1 MLGINETTLALW
13 LLNCMLAY
21 SAFAVLTGGSFTL
34 AYVAFVAVGAYT
46 AGIGSV
52 NHGWSLPEEM
62 VVAPV
67 IAGLASLVIAR
78 PLERL
83 SGVYLSIAS
92 VGVVGLLQVLLLNF
106 DGLTGGA
113 IGISGVDPPVG
124 LGLLGACVVILV
136 LVLRQ
141 VQVSNLGRA
150 IRMTRVDPLVAGAM
164 GVNIGRLR
172 LGLFVLS
179 AVIGAEAGVLHAHYF
194 GLVTPDDYG
203 FTTVVQLLAMVI
215 IGGVGSWAGPLI
227 GAAVFTLLP
236 EWLRSFGDWRD
247 VVTGVL
253 LLLIIVVSREGLV
266 GAAKTQWHR
275 RHHRRV
281 MAEGPLTEPPS
292 QPTDLNSALAGAE
305 EDS

>member
-1 MLGINETTLALW
+1 MLGINDTTIELW

-52 NHGWSLPEEM
+52 DHGWSLPQEM
-62 VVAPV
+62 VVAPLL
-67 IAGLASLVIAR
+67 AGLAALVIAR

-92 VGVVGLLQVLLLNF
+92 VGVVGLLQVLLLNL

-113 IGISGVDPPVG
+113 IGITGIDPPIG
-124 LGLLGACVVILV
+124 IGLLAACVAILA
-136 LVLRQ
+136 LILRQ
-141 VQVSNLGRA
+141 LQVSNFGRA

-164 GVNIGRLR
+164 GVNVGRLR
-172 LGLFVLS
+172 LWLFVLS
-179 AVIGAEAGVLHAHYF
+179 AVIGAEAGVLRGHYF
-194 GLVTPDDYG
+194 GLVTPDEYG

-215 IGGVGSWAGPLI
+215 IGGVGSWLGPLI

-236 EWLRSFGDWRD
+236 EWLRSFGDWRE

-253 LLLIIVVSREGLV
+253 LLVIIIVSREGLV
-266 GAAKTQWHR
+266 GAARTQWHR
-275 RHHRRV
+275 RRHRRGV
-281 MAEGPLTEPPS
+281 ADDAAADPPPATS
-292 QPTDLNSALAGAE
+292 LNGALAGGE
-305 EDS
+305 EDR